1 MKIET
6 VRTERFSLPLLA
18 PFQTSAG
25 FVERRDLALV
35 RITTED
41 DTCGTGEVT
50 PLPQL
55 DGITVSQAAS
65 ALNDPLVHS
74 LRGMPVDET
83 SGPMTV
89 LRDRL
94 PRCSFAALE
103 AALLDLEARILG
115 LPLADMLQP
124 KRDESLLVNAVIA
137 AEDTDEIIA
146 AAARVLAGGY
156 ETVKLKVGFPND
168 VWRVSALRDAL
179 GYGVRIRLDA
189 NGAWWAGEAVQK
201 VASLLEF
208 GIELIEQ
215 PVKAD
220 DLPGMNR
227 VRESIN
233 VPVVADEGVRNLAD
247 VQRHIEQAACDGI
260 AIKLAPVGGL
270 TAAREMADLAAKTGL
285 FTIVTSALDGPVGL
299 AVGAHFASTV
309 ADNDLSHGLAT
320 AELLDP
326 SVVPDWLHARDGR
339 IYIPDLPGHGVN
351 YSTD

>member
-1 MKIET
+1 MRIES

-25 FVERRDLALV
+25 RVERRDLALFRV
-35 RITTED
+35 TTDSGEV
-41 DTCGTGEVT
+41 GTGEVT

-65 ALNDPLVHS
+65 ALNDPLVQS
-74 LRGMPVDET
+74 LFGMAIDET
-83 SGPMTV
+83 AALLPE
-89 LRDRL
+89 LRERL

-103 AALLDLEARILG
+103 TALIDLEARILG
-115 LPLADMLQP
+115 LPLADMLQSEHD
-124 KRDESLLVNAVIA
+124 RNLLVNAVIA
-137 AEDTDEIIA
+137 AENADEIA
-146 AAARVLAGGY
+146 AAAEKVLAGGY
-156 ETVKLKVGFPND
+156 ETVKLKVGFAND
-168 VWRVSALRDAL
+168 AWRVSALRETL

-189 NGAWWAGEAVQK
+189 NGAWFAAEAVQK
-201 VASLLEF
+201 LGDLLEF

-227 VRESIN
+227 VRESLN
-233 VPVVADEGVRNLAD
+233 VPIVADEGVRSAAD
-247 VQRHIEQAACDGI
+247 VKRHIEEGACDGI
-260 AIKLAPVGGL
+260 AIKLAPTGGL
-270 TAAREMADLAAKTGL
+270 TAAREMAEMAAKGGL

-299 AVGAHFASTV
+299 ATSAHFASTV
-309 ADNDLSHGLAT
+309 ADNDLAHGLAT

-339 IYIPDLPGHGVN
+339 IALPDLPGHGVD
-351 YSTD
+351 YSTA